1 MIILR
6 KDIIMANMKFVEK
19 RCFDLG
25 ILPKSADIEWD
36 DHSYLGGAFTNIYKC
51 TVTYID
57 GSTSR
62 LEVEVDCRNGRIFYI
77 GPCR

>member
-1 MIILR
+1 MIILG
-6 KDIIMANMKFVEK
+6 KEITMGNMEIIEK
-19 RCFDLG
+19 RCVELG
-25 ILPKSADIEWD
+25 ILPRNADVEWD
-36 DHSYLGGAFTNIYKC
+36 DESQMGGAYTTIFKG
-51 TVTYID
+51 TVEYLD